1 MGPPTFFFCIFL
13 HNMHNYQNTD
23 KIIPEKIQTILL
35 KSIGGDCP
43 SGGFS
48 GIMCKQLF

>member
-1 MGPPTFFFCIFL
+1 MGPPTFL

-23 KIIPEKIQTILL
+23 KATQKTPTNL
-35 KSIGGDCP
+35 KSSVEANCSFGG
-43 SGGFS
+43 SS